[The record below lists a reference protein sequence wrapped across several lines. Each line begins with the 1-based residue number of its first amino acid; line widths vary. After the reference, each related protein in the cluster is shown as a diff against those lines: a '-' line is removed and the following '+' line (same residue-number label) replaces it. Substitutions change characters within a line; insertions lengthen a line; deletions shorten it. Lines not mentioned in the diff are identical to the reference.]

1 VKGIIAS
8 RPLKKAPR
16 LPGHPLCAR
25 LPALVQTAGMGS
37 YHMAEKIL
45 IIDDDVD
52 TLKLVGLML
61 ERQGYSIAV
70 ASNGTLGISRA
81 AAEKP
86 DLILLDVMM
95 PDLDGYEVTRR
106 LRTNPALAHI
116 PIIMF
121 TAKSMVDDKVAG
133 FEAGVDDYLT
143 KPTHPAELTA
153 HVKAVLSRSATAK
166 AAPEPSR
173 DRERGRVVAFLGARG
188 GAGTSTLA
196 VNTAV
201 VLHGGGQDVILAEFN
216 PGRGSIALDLNLP
229 NPVGLSNLLTR
240 SLKDIH
246 LRSIDGELTTHRTGV
261 RLLLASSRPKES
273 ELEQAVPQMEA
284 IVNHLAAMATLVV
297 LDLGAGLRP
306 YVMPLA
312 NLSDRIILVSEPV
325 HPSNTIALNLIE
337 ELSSNGLGRHKISLA
352 LVTRERTSLQIP
364 WQQMAADL
372 GVDLAGLVSPA
383 PEQAH
388 QATQEG
394 APFVLLHPD
403 TLVGDQMRK
412 LAGHIATELLLA

>member
-1 VKGIIAS
+1 
-8 RPLKKAPR
+8 
-16 LPGHPLCAR
+16 
-25 LPALVQTAGMGS
+25 
-37 YHMAEKIL
+37 MAEKIL

-61 ERQGYSIAV
+61 ERQGYRIAV

-81 AAEKP
+81 AVEKP

-106 LRTNPALAHI
+106 LRSEPALAHI

-153 HVKAVLSRSATAK
+153 HVKAVLSRTASAK
-166 AAPEPSR
+166 APPEPSR
-173 DRERGRVVAFLGARG
+173 EHERARVVAFLGSRG

-196 VNTAV
+196 LNTAV

-229 NPVGLSNLLTR
+229 NPVGLSNLLIR

-246 LRSIDGELTTHRTGV
+246 LRSIDAELTTHRTGV
-261 RLLLASSRPKES
+261 RLLLASSRPKET

-284 IVNHLAAMATLVV
+284 IVNHLATMATLVV
-297 LDLGAGLRP
+297 LDLGSGLRP
-306 YVMPLA
+306 YVVPLG
-312 NLSDRIILVSEPV
+312 NLSDRIILVSEPIY
-325 HPSNTIALNLIE
+325 PSNTIARNLID
-337 ELSSNGLGRHKISLA
+337 ELASSGIGRHKLSLA
-352 LVTRERTSLQIP
+352 LMTRERTSLQIP

-372 GVDLAGLVSPA
+372 GIELAGLISPA

-388 QATQEG
+388 QSAQNG
-394 APFVLLHPD
+394 APLVLLHPD
-403 TLVGDQMRK
+403 TLVGDQLRK
-412 LAGHIATELLLA
+412 LAGHIATELQLA